1 MPAGQGGRHYERMLV
16 TKINYFALKNGL
28 DLQCSDPAG
37 ANKNEKD
44 IKITGVKSLTIEAK
58 NTIGKRG
65 EFGQFQIKWADGGW
79 KLRSSKNTELAEKIF
94 NSAVDKLPAVTSHDT
109 LSYTNLNFSIAD
121 DLRKEWLGSRFEDGK
136 YAGFDVV
143 DIDTKDLGLSPAG
156 IIEEYYAGNDGIQ
169 IDGYGLYG
177 LSDKIPTRFSD
188 AEPLVKIKFRVK
200 YHGGFKKGNPRY
212 SFTVTPFVEDLA
224 ASELDL
230 ECEETLTQIF
240 MEQV

>member
-1 MPAGQGGRHYERMLV
+1 MPAGQGGRHYERLLV

-28 DLQCSDPAG
+28 DLHCSDPAG
-37 ANKNEKD
+37 ANKNEND
-44 IKITGVKSLTIEAK
+44 IKITGTKSLTIEAK

-65 EFGQFQIKWADGGW
+65 EFGQFQIKWDNGEW
-79 KLRSSKNTELAEKIF
+79 KLKKSKNSELAEKIF
-94 NSAVDKLPAVTSHDT
+94 ASIVHKLPTVSIYQS
-109 LSYTNLNFSIAD
+109 LSYSNLDFRIANN
-121 DLRKEWLGSRFEDGK
+121 LRKEWLGSHFEDGK
-136 YAGFDVV
+136 YAGFDVL
-143 DIDTKDLGLSPAG
+143 DIDAKQLGLSPTG

-177 LSDKIPTRFSD
+177 LSDKIPTSFSD

-212 SFTVTPFVEDLA
+212 SFTVTPFVEELA
-224 ASELDL
+224 VSKLDL
-230 ECEETLTQIF
+230 ECEETLKQIF